1 MPATPKRPH
10 ILTLLPVVFMVAG
23 LVCLAVAGWGRVVPT
38 LHPPQAIAA
47 PAGAA
52 IASAAVSRVGLDS
65 LLPAPASPADPPATP
80 PAPAGDNN
88 LPLWVGLGALGLL
101 LVLEG
106 GALALDARQAR

>member
-1 MPATPKRPH
+1 MPANPKLPH

-23 LVCLAVAGWGRVVPT
+23 LVCLAGAGWGS
-38 LHPPQAIAA
+38 IAPALRRPALSA

-52 IASAAVSRVGLDS
+52 LAPVAMSRIGLAALA
-65 LLPAPASPADPPATP
+65 PAPASPADPPDAP
-80 PAPAGDNN
+80 PASGGDNS
-88 LPLWVGLGALGLL
+88 LPLWIGLGALGLL

>member
-1 MPATPKRPH
+1 MPANPKRPR
-10 ILTLLPVVFMVAG
+10 ILTWLPVVFMVAG
-23 LVCLAVAGWGRVVPT
+23 LICLAGAGWGS
-38 LHPPQAIAA
+38 IA
-47 PAGAA
+47 PALHASQALSAPASAA
-52 IASAAVSRVGLDS
+52 IAPAAVSRVGLAA